1 MADWRDLILSNK
13 LDILKPFWHFYFTKI
28 VKLQTCLLSKSFA
41 HFTVCGSTS
50 RKIYNDLSSLLQGYT
65 KGIFSF
71 IFFSS
76 SSEVSLWFTFVCL
89 FVLSTFIVDLYLK
102 KVFWWFWG
110 VVKCSGVVRVVSIL
124 IPVLISMMQNF
135 ERFLRN
141 FDNLFNPEKGQTIKD
156 LGVSKNSLQ
165 KTPTY

>member
-89 FVLSTFIVDLYLK
+89 FSRHLLLISTWRRCFDDSEVWSNAVEWWGLSASSSPSSFPWCKILKGFWEILTIFLILK
-102 KVFWWFWG
+102 KD
-110 VVKCSGVVRVVSIL
+110 KQLKI
-124 IPVLISMMQNF
+124 
-135 ERFLRN
+135 
-141 FDNLFNPEKGQTIKD
+141 
-156 LGVSKNSLQ
+156 
-165 KTPTY
+165 